1 MSNLFCEKLFSE
13 LSPEERILKFKSAVV
28 KDKCLTVD
36 FLIQKEDYNKFIN
49 DTYKSKVKNIIN
61 GILPHEIR
69 CKINYDISDPTKEN
83 IIKKINE
90 YIYNEHKSVYT
101 NFSNADYIVDFDDVI
116 NITIKMEKYICDYA
130 KGINLEQKIADYLGT
145 QFYEDSEIAFAEI
158 PNKEFVEAEFFVP
171 RSSDIRI
178 IEAKPLKIYKN
189 GSLLYPRYI
198 TDIIKS
204 EQEISNLTLCGII
217 SNINTR
223 KIIKENAKVKEIELF
238 TFLLNDTTD
247 RIKCKF
253 FARPKK
259 DFVWSDVIAD
269 NEPLIMNGSYTY
281 DKFDNRFCFL
291 VNSIASADINFN
303 SINLTSDFN
312 KDYGKYIRILP
323 EPYSD
328 VEQNDLFDIAETDSE
343 PIDGNYCCFD
353 LETTGLSIESD
364 EIIEIAAI
372 KIINGKFT
380 EKFSTFVKPD
390 VSIPNRITEITGIT
404 DEMVKDAPKISE
416 VIPDFYRF
424 SKDCVLVG
432 HNILSY
438 DVPLLNA
445 QSFKCKYKF
454 DNICEDTLV
463 LSKQKLKL
471 SRYKLG
477 DVCNACSVP
486 LNGAHRAINDVAAN
500 AKLFLKLK
508 KL

>member
-13 LSPEERILKFKSAVV
+13 LSPEERILKFKSAIVI
-28 KDKCLTVD
+28 DKRLIVD
-36 FLIQKEDYNKFIN
+36 FLVQKEDYDKII
-49 DTYKSKVKNIIN
+49 DDGYKEKVKNII
-61 GILPHEIR
+61 GRIIPDELKF
-69 CKINYDISDPTKEN
+69 KINYYISDPTKEN
-83 IIKKINE
+83 IIKKVNE
-90 YIYNEHKSVYT
+90 YIFTEHKSIYP

-116 NITIKMEKYICDYA
+116 RITIKLEKYICDYA
-130 KGINLEQKIADYLGT
+130 RGINLEEKIADYLNT
-145 QFYEDSEIAFAEI
+145 QFYEESEIAFIEM
-158 PNKEFVEAEFFVP
+158 PNKEFVDAEFFVP
-171 RSSDIRI
+171 KSNDIRI
-178 IEAKPLKIYKN
+178 IEARPMQIYKS

-198 TDIIKS
+198 ADINKCES
-204 EQEISNLTLCGII
+204 EISNVTLCGII
-217 SNINTR
+217 SNINSR
-223 KIIKENAKVKEIELF
+223 KIVKENAKIKEFELF

-259 DFVWSDVIAD
+259 NVVWSEVIVD
-269 NEPLIMNGSYTY
+269 NKPLIMNGSYTY
-281 DKFDNRFCFL
+281 DKFDNRFCFF

-303 SINLTSDFN
+303 SINLISDFN

-323 EPYSD
+323 EPYFD
-328 VEQNDLFDIAETDSE
+328 VEQNDLFDIEKTKDE
-343 PIDGNYCCFD
+343 LIEGTYCCFD
-353 LETTGLSIESD
+353 LETTGLSVETD

-372 KIINGKFT
+372 KIVNGKFT

-390 VSIPNRITEITGIT
+390 VEIPKKITEITGIT
-404 DEMVKDAPKISE
+404 DEMVSDAPKISE

-424 SKDCVLVG
+424 SKDCVFVG

-445 QSFKCKYKF
+445 QSYKCKYKF

-463 LSKQKLKL
+463 LAKQKLKL

-477 DVCNACSVP
+477 DVCNACNVP